1 MKSNNLFWKLLL
13 RILLLSTA
21 ITAGVF
27 CFFTGKYTYI
37 LLLLP
42 LIAYQIYEMYRF
54 QKKTHD
60 ELEQFLLSVQYRDFS
75 RYFDSSKGDS
85 EVRFLRHGFNEINS
99 TIKTISREKEMQYLY
114 LQKMLELVDTGILLY
129 KEENGEV
136 LWMNE
141 ALKKMLDIPF
151 LRTVHSLQKRNP
163 ALYEEIYSLKV
174 GSSQVVSLS
183 KNLSTY
189 KVLLSASSFHTES
202 IYFKLVAV
210 QNVNEALDANEVQS
224 WQKLLSVLTHEIM
237 NSVAPI
243 SSLANTLKKRIGM
256 QDDGSLLNDL
266 EQGIDTIKN
275 RSEGLIR
282 FTEAYRNLNKITTL
296 LKKEVLVRDLFENVY
311 QLLEPTLEQKGIAL
325 EIILKNTNLTL
336 VADAH
341 LLEQVLINLVLNA
354 IEAVKDEPEPLI
366 TLSAAPEGSRTEI
379 RVADNGTGM
388 PEEILDKIFVPFFS
402 TRKKGS
408 GIGLSICKQII
419 LLHKGTLQVR
429 SKEGEGTIFI
439 VGIA

>member
-1 MKSNNLFWKLLL
+1 MKSNSLFWKLLL
-13 RILLLSTA
+13 RILLLSVA
-21 ITAGVF
+21 ITGGVY
-27 CFFTGKYTYI
+27 CFFAKEYLY
-37 LLLLP
+37 LLLVLP
-42 LIAYQIYEMYRF
+42 LVIYQVYEMYRF

-75 RYFDSSKGDS
+75 RYFDSTKGDS

-129 KEENGEV
+129 KEGGGEV

-151 LRTVHSLQKRNP
+151 LRTIHSLQKRNP
-163 ALYEEIYSLKV
+163 LLYENILSLKV
-174 GSSQVVSLS
+174 GSAQVVNLS
-183 KNLSTY
+183 KNLTAY
-189 KVLLSASSFHTES
+189 RVLLSTTAFHTEN

-256 QDDGSLLNDL
+256 RDDGSLLNDL

-282 FTEAYRNLNKITTL
+282 FT
-296 LKKEVLVRDLFENVY
+296 
-311 QLLEPTLEQKGIAL
+311 
-325 EIILKNTNLTL
+325 
-336 VADAH
+336 
-341 LLEQVLINLVLNA
+341 
-354 IEAVKDEPEPLI
+354 
-366 TLSAAPEGSRTEI
+366 
-379 RVADNGTGM
+379 
-388 PEEILDKIFVPFFS
+388 
-402 TRKKGS
+402 
-408 GIGLSICKQII
+408 
-419 LLHKGTLQVR
+419 
-429 SKEGEGTIFI
+429 
-439 VGIA
+439 

>member
-1 MKSNNLFWKLLL
+1 MKSNSLFWKLLL
-13 RILLLSTA
+13 RILLLSAA

-27 CFFTGKYTYI
+27 CFFTEKYTYI
-37 LLLLP
+37 LLVLP
-42 LIAYQIYEMYRF
+42 LIAYQVYEMYRF

-129 KEENGEV
+129 KEANGEV

-163 ALYEEIYSLKV
+163 VLYEEIFSLKV

-189 KVLLSASSFHTES
+189 KVLLSATAFHTES

-256 QDDGSLLNDL
+256 PDDGSLLNDL

-296 LKKEVLVRDLFENVY
+296 LKKEVLVRDLFENVF

-325 EIILKNTNLTL
+325 EIILKNTNLSI
-336 VADAH
+336 VADGH

-366 TLSAAPEGSRTEI
+366 TLSAGLEGSRTEI

-388 PEEILDKIFVPFFS
+388 PEEIQDKIFVPFFS

-429 SKEGEGTIFI
+429 SKEGEGTVFVI
-439 VGIA
+439 GIA

>member
-1 MKSNNLFWKLLL
+1 MKSNNLFWKLLI
-13 RILLLSTA
+13 RILLLVAA
-21 ITAGVF
+21 ITVAVF
-27 CFFTGKYTYI
+27 CYFSKNYNYI
-37 LLLLP
+37 FALLLL
-42 LIAYQIYEMYRF
+42 IVYQVYEMYRF

-75 RYFDSSKGDS
+75 RYFDISKGDS
-85 EVRFLRHGFNEINS
+85 EVRFLRQGFNEINS

-129 KEENGEV
+129 REGSGEV

-163 ALYEEIYSLKV
+163 ALHEAILSVKA
-174 GSSQVVSLS
+174 GTSQVI
-183 KNLSTY
+183 NLSRNLSIY
-189 KVLLSASSFHTES
+189 KVLLSTTAFQTES

-243 SSLANTLKKRIGM
+243 SSLADTLKKRIGM
-256 QDDGSLLNDL
+256 EDDGSLLNDL

-311 QLLEPTLEQKGIAL
+311 QLLEPTLEQKGI
-325 EIILKNTNLTL
+325 EMDIVLKNTNQGVL
-336 VADAH
+336 ADAH
-341 LLEQVLINLVLNA
+341 LMEQVLINLVLNA
-354 IEAVKDEPEPLI
+354 IEAVKDKPEPLI
-366 TLSAAPEGSRTEI
+366 TLSAGSEGSRTEI

-388 PEEILDKIFVPFFS
+388 PEEILDKIFIPFFS

-408 GIGLSICKQII
+408 GIGLSICKQIV

-429 SKEGEGTIFI
+429 SKAGEGTVFVISLS
-439 VGIA
+439 

>member
-1 MKSNNLFWKLLL
+1 MRSNNLFWKLLL
-13 RILLLSTA
+13 RILLLTAA
-21 ITAGVF
+21 ITVAVF
-27 CFFTGKYTYI
+27 CVFSGKYNYI

-42 LIAYQIYEMYRF
+42 LIIYQVYEMYRF

-163 ALYEEIYSLKV
+163 ALYEEILSLKV
-174 GSSQVVSLS
+174 GNAQVVSLS
-183 KNLSTY
+183 KNLSSY
-189 KVLLSASSFHTES
+189 KVLLSATAFHTES

-243 SSLANTLKKRIGM
+243 SSLAATLKKRIGM
-256 QDDGSLLNDL
+256 RDDGSLLNDL

-282 FTEAYRNLNKITTL
+282 FTEAYRNLNKINTL
-296 LKKEVLVRDLFENVY
+296 LKKEVLVRDLFENIY

-336 VADAH
+336 MADRH

-366 TLSAAPEGSRTEI
+366 TLSASTEGQRTEI

-388 PEEILDKIFVPFFS
+388 PEEILDKIFIPFFS
-402 TRKKGS
+402 TRKKGT
-408 GIGLSICKQII
+408 GIGLSICKQIV

-429 SKEGEGTIFI
+429 SKVGEGTVFI
-439 VGIA
+439 IGIS

>member
-1 MKSNNLFWKLLL
+1 MKSNNLKLLL
-13 RILLLSTA
+13 RILLLSSA
-21 ITAGVF
+21 ISAGAY
-27 CFFTGKYTYI
+27 CLLTERYTYMALI
-37 LLLLP
+37 LP
-42 LIAYQIYEMYRF
+42 LLGYQVYEMYKF
-54 QKKTHD
+54 LKKTHD

-129 KEENGEV
+129 KEGGGEV

-151 LRTVHSLQKRNP
+151 LRTIHSLEKRNP
-163 ALYEEIYSLKV
+163 LLYEDILSLKV

-183 KNLSTY
+183 KNLNTY
-189 KVLLSASSFHTES
+189 RVLLSATAFHTEN

-243 SSLANTLKKRIGM
+243 SSLADTLKKRIGM
-256 QDDGSLLNDL
+256 EDDGSLLNDL

-296 LKKEVLVRDLFENVY
+296 QKKEVLVRDLFENVF

-325 EIILKNTNLTL
+325 EIILKNTNLSIL
-336 VADAH
+336 ADAH
-341 LLEQVLINLVLNA
+341 LLEQVMINLVLNA
-354 IEAVKDEPEPLI
+354 IEAVKDKAEPLI
-366 TLSAAPEGSRTEI
+366 TLSATREEARTEI
-379 RVADNGTGM
+379 RIADNGTGM
-388 PEEILDKIFVPFFS
+388 PEEILDKIFIPFFS

-408 GIGLSICKQII
+408 GIGLSICKQIV

-429 SKEGEGTIFI
+429 SKEGEGTVFM
-439 VGIA
+439 VGII

>member
-1 MKSNNLFWKLLL
+1 MRSNNLFWKLLL
-13 RILLLSTA
+13 RILLLTAA
-21 ITAGVF
+21 ITVAVF
-27 CFFTGKYTYI
+27 CVFSEKYNYI

-42 LIAYQIYEMYRF
+42 LVIYQVYEMYRF

-163 ALYEEIYSLKV
+163 ALYEEILSLKV
-174 GSSQVVSLS
+174 GNAQVVSLS
-183 KNLSTY
+183 KNLSSY
-189 KVLLSASSFHTES
+189 KVLLSATAFHTES

-243 SSLANTLKKRIGM
+243 SSLAATLKKRIGM
-256 QDDGSLLNDL
+256 RDDGSLLNDL

-282 FTEAYRNLNKITTL
+282 FTEAYRNLNKINTL
-296 LKKEVLVRDLFENVY
+296 LKKEVLVRDLFENIY

-336 VADAH
+336 MADRH

-366 TLSAAPEGSRTEI
+366 TLSASTEGQRTEI

-388 PEEILDKIFVPFFS
+388 PEEILDKIFIPFFS
-402 TRKKGS
+402 TRKKGT
-408 GIGLSICKQII
+408 GIGLSICKQIV

-429 SKEGEGTIFI
+429 SKAGEGTVFI
-439 VGIA
+439 IGIS

>member
-1 MKSNNLFWKLLL
+1 MKSNSLFWKLLL
-13 RILLLSTA
+13 RILLLSAA
-21 ITAGVF
+21 ITTAAF
-27 CFFTGKYTYI
+27 CFFTERYGYI

-42 LIAYQIYEMYRF
+42 LIIYQIYEMYRF

-163 ALYEEIYSLKV
+163 VLYEEILSLKV
-174 GSSQVVSLS
+174 GNAQVVSLS
-183 KNLSTY
+183 KNLSNY
-189 KVLLSASSFHTES
+189 KVLLSATAFHTES

-256 QDDGSLLNDL
+256 KDDGSLLNDL

-296 LKKEVLVRDLFENVY
+296 MKKEVLVRDLFENIY

-336 VADAH
+336 VADGH

-366 TLSAAPEGSRTEI
+366 TLSASSEGPRTEI

-429 SKEGEGTIFI
+429 SKEGEGTVFVI
-439 VGIA
+439 GIA

>member
-13 RILLLSTA
+13 RTLLLIAA

-27 CFFTGKYTYI
+27 CVFTGRYSYI
-37 LLLLP
+37 ILILP
-42 LIAYQIYEMYRF
+42 LIIYQVYEMYRF

-75 RYFDSSKGDS
+75 RYFDISKGDS

-129 KEENGEV
+129 KEGDGEV

-151 LRTVHSLQKRNP
+151 LRTIHSLQKRNP
-163 ALYEEIYSLKV
+163 ALYEAVLPLKA
-174 GSSQVVSLS
+174 GNSQVVSLS
-183 KNLSTY
+183 RNLTHY
-189 KVLLSASSFHTES
+189 KVLLSTTAFQTES

-243 SSLANTLKKRIGM
+243 SSLADTLKKRIGM

-266 EQGIDTIKN
+266 EQGIDTIKK

-296 LKKEVLVRDLFENVY
+296 QKKEVLVRDLFENVF
-311 QLLEPTLEQKGIAL
+311 QLLEPTLELKGIEM
-325 EIILKNTNLTL
+325 EIILKNTNLSIS
-336 VADAH
+336 ADLH
-341 LLEQVLINLVLNA
+341 LMEQVMINLVLNA
-354 IEAVKDEPEPLI
+354 IEAVKDKPEPLI
-366 TLSAAPEGSRTEI
+366 TLSAVREGVRTEI

-388 PEEILDKIFVPFFS
+388 PEDILDKIFIPFFS

-408 GIGLSICKQII
+408 GIGLSICKQIV
-419 LLHKGTLQVR
+419 LLHQGTLHVR
-429 SKEGEGTIFI
+429 SKEGEGTVFV
-439 VGIA
+439 VGIT

>member
-1 MKSNNLFWKLLL
+1 MKSNKLFWKLLL
-13 RILLLSTA
+13 RILLLIAA
-21 ITAGVF
+21 ITAAVF
-27 CFFTGKYTYI
+27 CFFADQRTYI
-37 LLLLP
+37 VFILP
-42 LIAYQIYEMYRF
+42 LIIYQVYEMYRF

-75 RYFDSSKGDS
+75 RYFDISKGDS

-129 KEENGEV
+129 KEGDGEV

-151 LRTVHSLQKRNP
+151 LRTIHSLQKRNP
-163 ALYEEIYSLKV
+163 LLYEDILSLKV

-189 KVLLSASSFHTES
+189 RVLLSATSFHTES

-243 SSLANTLKKRIGM
+243 SSLADTLKKRIGM
-256 QDDGSLLNDL
+256 QDDGSLLHDL
-266 EQGIDTIKN
+266 EQGINTIKN

-296 LKKEVLVRDLFENVY
+296 QKKEVLVRDLFENVY
-311 QLLEPTLEQKGIAL
+311 QLLEPTLEQKGIVM
-325 EIILKNTNLTL
+325 EIVLKNTNQSIT
-336 VADAH
+336 ADAH
-341 LLEQVLINLVLNA
+341 LMEQVLINLVLNA
-354 IEAVKDEPEPLI
+354 IEAVKDQAEPLI
-366 TLSAAPEGSRTEI
+366 TLSSLREGLRTEL
-379 RVADNGTGM
+379 RVSDNGTGI
-388 PEEILDKIFVPFFS
+388 PDDILDKIFVPFFS

-419 LLHKGTLQVR
+419 LLHKGILQVR
-429 SKEGEGTIFI
+429 SKEGEGTVFV
-439 VGIA
+439 VGIT

>member
-13 RILLLSTA
+13 RVLLLSAA
-21 ITAGVF
+21 ITAAVF
-27 CFFTGKYTYI
+27 CFFLEKYSYI

-42 LIAYQIYEMYRF
+42 LIIYQVYEMYRF

-163 ALYEEIYSLKV
+163 SLYEEILSLKV
-174 GSSQVVSLS
+174 GNAQVVSLS
-183 KNLSTY
+183 KNLSSY
-189 KVLLSASSFHTES
+189 KVLLSATAFHTES

-243 SSLANTLKKRIGM
+243 SSLADTLKKRIGM
-256 QDDGSLLNDL
+256 RDDGSLLNDL

-282 FTEAYRNLNKITTL
+282 FTEAYRNLNKINTL
-296 LKKEVLVRDLFENVY
+296 LKKEVLVRDLFENIY

-336 VADAH
+336 VADGH

-354 IEAVKDEPEPLI
+354 IEAVKDESEPLI
-366 TLSAAPEGSRTEI
+366 TLSASTEGQRTEI

-388 PEEILDKIFVPFFS
+388 PEEIMDKIFVPFFS
-402 TRKKGS
+402 TRKKGT

-429 SKEGEGTIFI
+429 SKEGEGTVFI
-439 VGIA
+439 IGIA

>member
-1 MKSNNLFWKLLL
+1 MKSNNLFWKLFL
-13 RILLLSTA
+13 RILLLIAA
-21 ITAGVF
+21 ITGGVF
-27 CFFTGKYTYI
+27 CFFSGKYTYLI
-37 LLLLP
+37 LILP
-42 LIAYQIYEMYRF
+42 LIIYQVYEMYRF

-75 RYFDSSKGDS
+75 RYFDISKGDS

-129 KEENGEV
+129 KEGDGEV

-151 LRTVHSLQKRNP
+151 LRTIHSLKKRNP
-163 ALYEEIYSLKV
+163 SLYEAVLSLKV
-174 GSSQVVSLS
+174 GNSQVINLS
-183 KNLSTY
+183 RNLSTY
-189 KVLLSASSFHTES
+189 KVLLSTTAFQTENV
-202 IYFKLVAV
+202 YFKLVAV

-243 SSLANTLKKRIGM
+243 SSLADTLKKRIGM

-282 FTEAYRNLNKITTL
+282 FTEAYRNLNKITSL
-296 LKKEVLVRDLFENVY
+296 MKKEVLVRDLFENIY
-311 QLLEPTLEQKGIAL
+311 QLLEPTLEQKGIEM
-325 EIILKNTNLTL
+325 EIVLKNTNLSIP
-336 VADAH
+336 ADVH
-341 LLEQVLINLVLNA
+341 LMEQVLINLVLNA
-354 IEAVKDEPEPLI
+354 IEAVKDRPEPLI
-366 TLSAAPEGSRTEI
+366 TLSAAREGLRTEI

-388 PEEILDKIFVPFFS
+388 PEDILDKIFIPFFS

-429 SKEGEGTIFI
+429 SKVGEGSVFVILMN
-439 VGIA
+439 

>member
-13 RILLLSTA
+13 RILLLVAA

-27 CFFTGKYTYI
+27 CVYTGRYSYMVFV
-37 LLLLP
+37 LP
-42 LIAYQIYEMYRF
+42 LIIYQVYEMYRF

-75 RYFDSSKGDS
+75 RYFDISKGDS

-129 KEENGEV
+129 KEGDGEV

-151 LRTVHSLQKRNP
+151 LRTIHSLQKRNP
-163 ALYEEIYSLKV
+163 ALYEAVLPLKA
-174 GSSQVVSLS
+174 GNAQVVSLS
-183 KNLSTY
+183 RNLTTY
-189 KVLLSASSFHTES
+189 KVLLSTTAFQTES

-243 SSLANTLKKRIGM
+243 SSLADTLKKRIGM

-266 EQGIDTIKN
+266 EQGIDTIKK

-296 LKKEVLVRDLFENVY
+296 QKKDVLVRDLFENVF
-311 QLLEPTLEQKGIAL
+311 QLLEPTLEHKGIEM
-325 EIILKNTNLTL
+325 EIVLKNTNLSIS
-336 VADAH
+336 ADIH
-341 LLEQVLINLVLNA
+341 LMEQVMINLVLNA
-354 IEAVKDEPEPLI
+354 IEAVKDKAEPLI
-366 TLSAAPEGSRTEI
+366 TLSAVREGVRTEI

-388 PEEILDKIFVPFFS
+388 PEDILDKIFIPFFS

-408 GIGLSICKQII
+408 GIGLSICKQIV
-419 LLHKGTLQVR
+419 LLHQGTLHVR
-429 SKEGEGTIFI
+429 SKEGEGTVFV
-439 VGIA
+439 VGIT

>member
-1 MKSNNLFWKLLL
+1 MKSNNLFWKLLI
-13 RILLLSTA
+13 RILLLVAA
-21 ITAGVF
+21 ITVAVF
-27 CFFTGKYTYI
+27 CYFSKNYNYI
-37 LLLLP
+37 FALLLL
-42 LIAYQIYEMYRF
+42 IVYQVYEMYRF

-75 RYFDSSKGDS
+75 RYFDISKGDS
-85 EVRFLRHGFNEINS
+85 EVRFLRQGFNEINS

-129 KEENGEV
+129 REGSGEV

-163 ALYEEIYSLKV
+163 ALHEAILSVKA
-174 GSSQVVSLS
+174 GTSQVI
-183 KNLSTY
+183 NLSRNLSIY
-189 KVLLSASSFHTES
+189 KVLLSTTAFQTES

-243 SSLANTLKKRIGM
+243 SSLADTLKKRIGM
-256 QDDGSLLNDL
+256 EDDGSLLNDL

-311 QLLEPTLEQKGIAL
+311 QLLEPTLEQKGIEM
-325 EIILKNTNLTL
+325 EIVLKNTNQSVL
-336 VADAH
+336 ADAH
-341 LLEQVLINLVLNA
+341 LMEQVLINLVLNA
-354 IEAVKDEPEPLI
+354 IEAVKDKPEPLI
-366 TLSAAPEGSRTEI
+366 TLSAGSEGSRTEI

-388 PEEILDKIFVPFFS
+388 PEEILDKIFIPFFS

-408 GIGLSICKQII
+408 GIGLSICKQIV

-429 SKEGEGTIFI
+429 SKAGEGTVFVISLS
-439 VGIA
+439 

>member
-13 RILLLSTA
+13 RILLLTVT

-27 CFFTGKYTYI
+27 CFFTEKYSYI
-37 LLLLP
+37 LLTLP
-42 LIAYQIYEMYRF
+42 LIAYQAYEMYRF

-163 ALYEEIYSLKV
+163 VLYEEICSLKV

-189 KVLLSASSFHTES
+189 KVLLSATAFHTES

-243 SSLANTLKKRIGM
+243 SSLAGTLKKRIGM
-256 QDDGSLLNDL
+256 QDDGSLLSDL

-325 EIILKNTNLTL
+325 EIILKNTNLSI

-354 IEAVKDEPEPLI
+354 IEAVKDKPEPLI
-366 TLSAAPEGSRTEI
+366 TLSAGPEGSRTEI

-388 PEEILDKIFVPFFS
+388 PEEIQDKIFVPFFS

-429 SKEGEGTIFI
+429 SREGQGTVFV
-439 VGIA
+439 VGIS

>member
-1 MKSNNLFWKLLL
+1 MKSNNLFWKLLI
-13 RILLLSTA
+13 RILLLVAA
-21 ITAGVF
+21 ITVAVF
-27 CFFTGKYTYI
+27 CYFSQNYNYI
-37 LLLLP
+37 FALLLL
-42 LIAYQIYEMYRF
+42 IVYQVYEMYRF

-75 RYFDSSKGDS
+75 RYFDISKGDS
-85 EVRFLRHGFNEINS
+85 EVRFLRQGFNEINS

-129 KEENGEV
+129 REGSGEV

-163 ALYEEIYSLKV
+163 ALHEAILLVKA
-174 GSSQVVSLS
+174 GTSQVI
-183 KNLSTY
+183 NLSRNLSIY
-189 KVLLSASSFHTES
+189 KVLLSTTAFQTES

-243 SSLANTLKKRIGM
+243 SSLADTLKKRIGM
-256 QDDGSLLNDL
+256 EDDGSLLNDL

-311 QLLEPTLEQKGIAL
+311 QLLEPTLEQKGIEM
-325 EIILKNTNLTL
+325 EIVLKNTNQGVL
-336 VADAH
+336 ADAH
-341 LLEQVLINLVLNA
+341 LMEQVLINLVLNA
-354 IEAVKDEPEPLI
+354 IEAVKDKPEPLI
-366 TLSAAPEGSRTEI
+366 TLSAGSEGSRTEI

-388 PEEILDKIFVPFFS
+388 PEEILDKIFIPFFS

-408 GIGLSICKQII
+408 GIGLSICKQIV

-429 SKEGEGTIFI
+429 SKAGEGTVFVISLS
-439 VGIA
+439 